1 LNGAAGRPQAILYAR
16 VSTARQV
23 RHGYSL
29 AQQIEA
35 LRGYAARA
43 GYGVLAEI
51 TDAGHSGTTL
61 HRPGLHRLRELVAA
75 GGASVVLVQD
85 LDRFV
90 RDPEHLLY
98 LRQEFGRRGCDL
110 IALHDRRSAE
120 ARLAR
125 DEVPKTAE
133 RVLRGK
139 LRKARE
145 GKILAGTA
153 PNYGFR
159 LNEAR
164 DGYLVDEDDMHVVK
178 RIFRMLGP
186 EKRTL
191 HAVKKTLE
199 AESVTTP
206 TGKQRWSTPVIR
218 GFVHNDVYRPHAFE
232 EIARLVAPEVAERLD
247 PNGCY
252 GVWWFNRERWT
263 TMQVP
268 DTGNASGGRL
278 YRRSVRTVLKPREEW
293 VAVPVPDAGVP
304 SEDVDAAREAL
315 RSNRW
320 NTGGDARFWELSG
333 GILRCGSCGSRM
345 RTCVTRKK
353 PDRMYFYYACAK
365 HHKEGDACPNRRNY
379 RADAL
384 EGAVRLA
391 VSELLSDPGRV
402 REGFEATIRRVRHRA
417 PEDPGEEKRAWLDR
431 LSEIDRMRGSYQD
444 LTARG
449 LMSHEE
455 LEGRLEELEAA
466 RSSALREMKAASQRL
481 EEVEALER
489 KRDALLGTLA
499 GSRPGFLEAL
509 QPEERRRVY
518 VALRLTV
525 VVGHDG
531 TLAASAIPGEIVVRL
546 AG

>member
-1 LNGAAGRPQAILYAR
+1 LNGAAGQPRTVLYAR
-16 VSTARQV
+16 VSTAKQAR
-23 RHGYSL
+23 RGYSL
-29 AQQIEA
+29 AQQLEA
-35 LRGYAARA
+35 LRGFAARA

-51 TDAGHSGTTL
+51 TDAGQSGTTL
-61 HRPGLHRLRELVAA
+61 QRPGMHRLRELVAA
-75 GGASVVLVQD
+75 GGVSVVLVQD

-98 LRQEFGRRGCDL
+98 LRQEFGRHGCDL
-110 IALHDRRSAE
+110 VVLHDRGTTE
-120 ARLAR
+120 ARFAS
-125 DEVPKTAE
+125 DEVAKTAE
-133 RVLRGK
+133 RALRGK

-145 GKILAGTA
+145 GKILAGTT

-164 DGYLVDEDDMHVVK
+164 DGYLVDEYDMRVVR

-186 EKRTL
+186 AKRTL

-199 AESVTTP
+199 AENVPTP
-206 TGKQRWSTPVIR
+206 TGKRRWSTPVIR

-232 EIARLVAPEVAERLD
+232 EIARLVAPEVAARLD

-263 TMQVP
+263 TRQVP
-268 DTGNASGGRL
+268 DNASGGRR
-278 YRRSVRTVLKPREEW
+278 YRRSVRAVPKPREEW
-293 VAVPVPDAGVP
+293 VAVPVPDSGVP
-304 SEDVDAAREAL
+304 REDVDEAREAL

-320 NTGGDARFWELSG
+320 NMGGDARFWELSC

-391 VSELLSDPGRV
+391 VSELLADPERL
-402 REGFEATIRRVRHRA
+402 REGFEASIRRERYREL
-417 PEDPGEEKRAWLDR
+417 EDPGGAKRAWLDR
-431 LSEIDRMRGSYQD
+431 LSGIDRMRGGYQD

-466 RSSALREMKAASQRL
+466 RSSALREMEAASQRL

-489 KRDALLGTLA
+489 ERDALLGTLA
-499 GSRPGFLEAL
+499 GSHPGFLEAL

-531 TLAASAIPGEIVVRL
+531 TLAASAIPGETVVRL